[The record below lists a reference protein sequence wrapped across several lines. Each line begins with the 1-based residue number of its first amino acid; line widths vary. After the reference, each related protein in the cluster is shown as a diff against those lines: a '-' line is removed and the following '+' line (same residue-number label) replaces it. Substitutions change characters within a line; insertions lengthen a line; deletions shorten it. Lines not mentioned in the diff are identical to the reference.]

1 MTEGTLPEEMNT
13 PEVRPWVECLG
24 RQRGRLVRKR
34 LFDIGASLLILL
46 IASPFLLLLAL
57 AIKLDSPGPVFYRQV
72 RVGRYGKDFRI
83 FKFRTMVQDADKK
96 GLSLTTGHDPR
107 ITRVGRLIR
116 KLRLDEFSQLLNV
129 LKGEMSLVGPRP
141 EVRRYVEAYAP
152 EYWATLLVRP
162 GITAPSSIIFRNEDE
177 ILSAGGDPEEIYI
190 QQILPEK
197 CRLNLEYLKNISVC
211 RDIAVMFQTAAAV
224 LK

>member
-1 MTEGTLPEEMNT
+1 MTEGKLPEEMNT
-13 PEVRPWVECLG
+13 PEVRPWVERLG

-34 LFDIGASLLILL
+34 IFDIGASLIILL
-46 IASPFLLLLAL
+46 ITSPFLLLLAL

-107 ITRVGRLIR
+107 ITRVGRFIR

-162 GITAPSSIIFRNEDE
+162 GITAPSSIAFRNEDAL
-177 ILSAGGDPEEIYI
+177 LSASGDPEEIYI

-211 RDIAVMFQTAAAV
+211 RDIAVMFQTVTAV
-224 LK
+224 LE

>member
-1 MTEGTLPEEMNT
+1 MTEGKLPEEMNT
-13 PEVRPWVECLG
+13 PEVRPWVERLG

-34 LFDIGASLLILL
+34 IFDIGASLIILL
-46 IASPFLLLLAL
+46 ITSPFLLLLAL
-57 AIKLDSPGPVFYRQV
+57 TIKLDSPGPVFYRQV

-107 ITRVGRLIR
+107 ITRVGRFIR

-162 GITAPSSIIFRNEDE
+162 GITAPSSIAFRNEDAL
-177 ILSAGGDPEEIYI
+177 LSAGGDPEEIYI

-211 RDIAVMFQTAAAV
+211 RDIAVMFQTVTAV
-224 LK
+224 LE